1 VGSLEVFAAYE
12 HSTSTGT
19 QINLVTECMAFAAR
33 FGLPLRLIH
42 KLLLN
47 SSGFCGPLGPR
58 GKNML
63 DGKLQA
69 DSQVDI
75 WLKDLGI
82 VSDEGMVL
90 GVPVFYST
98 HVLQSSVMA
107 SSYGWGADD
116 DSRWVRSSRF
126 SGMSSLTNRLCTVSL
141 VYGNPLVSR

>member
-1 VGSLEVFAAYE
+1 
-12 HSTSTGT
+12 
-19 QINLVTECMAFAAR
+19 
-33 FGLPLRLIH
+33 
-42 KLLLN
+42 
-47 SSGFCGPLGPR
+47 
-58 GKNML
+58 ML

-82 VSDEGMVL
+82 VSDEGMAL

-116 DSRWVRSSRF
+116 DSRWVCMRNSA
-126 SGMSSLTNRLCTVSL
+126 GM
-141 VYGNPLVSR
+141 